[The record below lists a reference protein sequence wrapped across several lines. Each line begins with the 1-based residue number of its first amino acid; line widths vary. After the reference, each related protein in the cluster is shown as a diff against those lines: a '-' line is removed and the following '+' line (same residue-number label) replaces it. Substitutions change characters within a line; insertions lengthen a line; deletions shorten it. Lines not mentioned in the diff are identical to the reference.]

1 MDAHHN
7 DRDRPHGCVPL
18 DDRFY
23 AERRRFRAS
32 LDPEHPL
39 ATLSDEHTQIL
50 LELSRLE
57 CAIGTEHPSSE
68 DLRTAEEVSAFLLGV
83 EPHHQREEQ
92 VLFPA
97 LRERGIVGP
106 PDVMEREHAML
117 RNAKHRLRSA
127 ALGGCGSGG
136 IAPGDWEDLRSAAEP
151 LIGALRAHIAKE
163 DAILYPLA
171 EREIE
176 AEAWPEL
183 RKRCEAIG
191 TCCHRPAAD

>member
-1 MDAHHN
+1 MDAHPTE
-7 DRDRPHGCVPL
+7 RDRPHGCVPL

-23 AERRRFRAS
+23 AERRRFRDS
-32 LDPEHPL
+32 LDPGHPL
-39 ATLSDEHTQIL
+39 ATLSDEHTHIL

-68 DLRTAEEVSAFLLGV
+68 DLRTADEVSAFLLRV
-83 EPHHQREEQ
+83 EPHHQREEL

-97 LRERGIVGP
+97 LRERGIEGP
-106 PDVMEREHAML
+106 PEVMEREHTML

-127 ALGGCGSGG
+127 ALVGREGEG
-136 IAPGDWEDLRSAAEP
+136 ITPSAWEELRSVAEP

-171 EREIE
+171 RREIAPE
-176 AEAWPEL
+176 KWPEL
-183 RKRCEAIG
+183 RARCDAIG
-191 TCCHRPAAD
+191 YCCSQSMPE